1 MKGLTL
7 DEFAL
12 QMGCGFGLGDW
23 FVMLEA
29 EVRREE
35 RDSRPFAEEKAR
47 RFLDG
52 RRVILAGQP
61 SQPVVRVYARNSNA
75 VGSHQEHTGC
85 QDSCQIDLRGDV
97 RLHVP
102 CTIKSRLVSAG
113 RWSCVEADEVLLN
126 LLRELQQ

>member
-12 QMGCGFGLGDW
+12 QMDCGFDLGDW
-23 FVMLEA
+23 FVMPEA
-29 EVRREE
+29 EVRME

-47 RFLDG
+47 RLLDG

-61 SQPVVRVYARNSNA
+61 SQPAVRVYARNSEET
-75 VGSHQEHTGC
+75 GSHKKHTGC
-85 QDSCQIDLRGDV
+85 RDSRQIDIRGEV

-113 RWSCVEADEVLLN
+113 RWSCTEVDEVLLN
-126 LLRELQQ
+126 LLRELQP